1 MARKILHVDL
11 DAFFCAVEE
20 LNQPALRGKPFAV
33 GGRPEARGVVSS
45 CSYPAR
51 RRGVH
56 SAMPMAHALRLCP
69 NLIVVRPDLERYG
82 EASRRVMH
90 RLERFTARIEQ
101 VSIDEA
107 FLDLSDLPQSGEELA
122 RKIQSVIRDELHL
135 PCSIGVASNKLV
147 AKIATDVGKK
157 AAGGDGPPYAITVV
171 PVGEEAAF
179 LSPLPVEMLW
189 GVGPKTAKK
198 LESLGIHTIGELAA
212 WPESE
217 LTARFGENGREMAW
231 HARGLDERP
240 VVTEHEVKSISQE
253 VTFARDVQDDQSLER
268 TLRELSAQVGR
279 RLRKAD
285 LAGST
290 VKVKLR
296 WPDFTTLTR
305 QATLPT
311 PTDQD
316 DEIYETALEILR
328 KVRPA
333 GKAVRLI
340 GVGVSGLKAPLR
352 QLSLW
357 GADDEKSRRLQ
368 DAVDSLREKYGNKAI
383 QRGKAEPGRRA
394 EHGWLHHKDAQE
406 EDESLTTKGTKGHKG
421 KAK

>member
-1 MARKILHVDL
+1 MSRKILHVDL

-20 LNQPALRGKPFAV
+20 LHQPALQGKPFAV

-51 RRGVH
+51 KRGVR
-56 SAMPMAHALRLCP
+56 SAMPMARALRLCP
-69 NLIVVRPDLERYG
+69 DLAVVRPHLERYG
-82 EASRRVMH
+82 EASRQVMQ
-90 RLERFTARIEQ
+90 RLERFTGRIEQ

-107 FLDLSDLPQSGEELA
+107 FLDLSDLPEPGGELA
-122 RKIQSVIRDELHL
+122 GRIQALIRDELRL

-157 AAGGDGPPYAITVV
+157 AARGDGPPYAITVV
-171 PVGEEAAF
+171 PAGEEAAF
-179 LSPLPVEMLW
+179 LAPLPVEMLW
-189 GVGPKTAKK
+189 GVGPKTARK
-198 LESLGIHTIGELAA
+198 LDGLGIHTIGDLAA
-212 WPESE
+212 WPEAE
-217 LTARFGENGREMAW
+217 LIARFGENGRELAR

-240 VVTEHEVKSISQE
+240 VVNEHEVKSISQE
-253 VTFARDVQDDQSLER
+253 VTFARDIKDDHKLEQ

-290 VKVKLR
+290 IKVKVR

-316 DEIYETALEILR
+316 DEIYEIALDILR
-328 KVRPA
+328 KVRPS
-333 GKAVRLI
+333 GKAVRLV
-340 GVGVSGLKAPLR
+340 GVGASGLKPPLR

-368 DAVDSLREKYGNKAI
+368 EAVDALREKYGADAI
-383 QRGKAEPGRRA
+383 QLGAADTSRRA
-394 EHGWLHHKDAQE
+394 EHGWLHHREAE
-406 EDESLTTKGTKGHKG
+406 EKEGSLTTKGTKGHKG
-421 KAK
+421 KPS